1 MREIKFRAKMSK
13 TREWVVGSLIRQ
25 QMRGYKDSF
34 CVLILDNVFTS
45 NRIVAIDKETIGQFT
60 GLQDRNGRDIF
71 EGDIVRSTICSE
83 FVYEVAYNDERFAS
97 FGLRRK
103 QDAFMH
109 YFGEAIEADEC
120 EVIGNVFDNP
130 ELLKKGV
137 SNESDNRDS
146 R

>member
-1 MREIKFRAKMSK
+1 MRTIKFRGKAHGRWIYGGLVYSDNI
-13 TREWVVGSLIRQ
+13 EPAIYFEVGNKV
-25 QMRGYKDSF
+25 YK
-34 CVLILDNVFTS
+34 
-45 NRIVAIDKETIGQFT
+45 RIDWAYVDPATVGQFT
-60 GLQDRNGRDIF
+60 GMLDKNGREIY
-71 EGDIVRSTICSE
+71 EGDIVRSTICTE

-137 SNESDNRDS
+137 SNESDN
-146 R
+146 

>member
-71 EGDIVRSTICSE
+71 EGDIVRSTICTE
-83 FVYEVAYNDERFAS
+83 FVYEVAYNDKRFAS

-120 EVIGNVFDNP
+120 EVIGNVFDNQ
-130 ELLKKGV
+130 ELLNQV
-137 SNESDNRDS
+137 NNEND
-146 R
+146 